1 MFDCSWKSEDGPPN
15 YGPVER
21 GTLSVK
27 IEMSCVAK
35 MVNGCVLAQ
44 ADYAHM
50 S

>member
-1 MFDCSWKSEDGPPN
+1 MFNLKNVLEKVKKTPLIMGLE
-15 YGPVER
+15 ER

-35 MVNGCVLAQ
+35 M
-44 ADYAHM
+44 M

>member
-1 MFDCSWKSEDGPPN
+1 MAPLIMDQW
-15 YGPVER
+15 ER